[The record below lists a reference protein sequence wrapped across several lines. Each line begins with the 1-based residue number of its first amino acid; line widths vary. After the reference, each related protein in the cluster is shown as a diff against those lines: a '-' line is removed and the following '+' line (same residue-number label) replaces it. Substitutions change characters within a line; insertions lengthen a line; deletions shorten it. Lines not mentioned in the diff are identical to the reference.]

1 MAIQNMRP
9 GTLFLAGSIVIAAAT
24 SYWFYDFLSNPPK
37 PSSKLVQKVESPYQT
52 NFPIEKVLTVSA
64 RDYVESKG
72 KKLQDYDMIAASGVS
87 VPSCTSE
94 RVWKVPKGSE
104 AVVDCKP
111 KNDYVEIGTA
121 LIPKDKSK

>member
-1 MAIQNMRP
+1 M
-9 GTLFLAGSIVIAAAT
+9 
-24 SYWFYDFLSNPPK
+24 SNNPTINAQTN
-37 PSSKLVQKVESPYQT
+37 LVQKVESPYEP
-52 NFPIEKVLTVSA
+52 NFPESKILTISA

-72 KKLQDYDMIAASGVS
+72 KKLQDYDMIGASGVS

-111 KNDYVEIGTA
+111 KNVYVEIGTA
-121 LIPKDKSK
+121 LVPKDKTK